1 MLRRKE
7 WAHMDQGQA
16 SHNSTQHSKFLH
28 PEEPSGRDTE
38 SVTWSVAS
46 SNRLLDAQ
54 IREGLAHNLFGG
66 LDRNLDELLREI
78 EVSAID
84 REIDMERLR
93 GIRTLLVKAAH
104 SVAVQ
109 AEILSELRLLALTDD
124 LTGLYNRRGFLILG
138 MQQLKISRR
147 NGLPL
152 LLFFADVDHLKLAND
167 VHGHDEGDALL
178 LRCAAVLNS
187 TFRESDVVAR
197 LGGDEFAV
205 LAQEGAD
212 STREIIRRRLN
223 LSLREVNARGGLTP
237 LSLSVGVSR
246 FDPQL
251 PTSLTELLTA
261 ADRDMYQQKRA
272 RHPARAS
279 TELSSSAD

>member
-1 MLRRKE
+1 
-7 WAHMDQGQA
+7 MDQSQFRE
-16 SHNSTQHSKFLH
+16 NSTQHA
-28 PEEPSGRDTE
+28 EGPSAWE
-38 SVTWSVAS
+38 HMTWSVAT
-46 SNRLLDAQ
+46 SNKLLDAQ
-54 IREGLAHNLFGG
+54 IREGVGHNLFGSM
-66 LDRNLDELLREI
+66 DRNLDELLSEI
-78 EVSAID
+78 EVSAIE
-84 REIDMERLR
+84 REVNVERLR

-104 SVAVQ
+104 SVAIQ

-178 LRCAAVLNS
+178 LRCAAVLNN
-187 TFRESDVVAR
+187 TFRESDIVAR

-212 STREIIRRRLN
+212 STCEIIRGRLQT
-223 LSLREVNARGGLTP
+223 SLREVNARGGLTP
-237 LSLSVGVSR
+237 LSISIGVSR

-251 PTSLTELLTA
+251 PVSLPELLTA
-261 ADRDMYQQKRA
+261 ADRNMYQQKRA
-272 RHPARAS
+272 CQPSCAGVQ
-279 TELSSSAD
+279 LSNSSD

>member
-1 MLRRKE
+1 
-7 WAHMDQGQA
+7 MDQSPVSENFTRRAKSPCLGIGE
-16 SHNSTQHSKFLH
+16 TQ
-28 PEEPSGRDTE
+28 EPA
-38 SVTWSVAS
+38 TWSVAS

-54 IREGLAHNLFGG
+54 IREGLAPNLLSGMDRG
-66 LDRNLDELLREI
+66 LVELVHEI
-78 EVSAID
+78 EISAID
-84 REIDMERLR
+84 REVNVERLR
-93 GIRTLLVKAAH
+93 GIRTQLIKAAH

-152 LLFFADVDHLKLAND
+152 LLFFADVDHLKHAND

-178 LRCAAVLNS
+178 RRCAAVLNN
-187 TFRESDVVAR
+187 TFREADIVAR

-212 STREIIRRRLN
+212 STREIIRRRLHRS
-223 LSLREVNARGGLTP
+223 LSEVNERGGLTP
-237 LSLSVGVSR
+237 LSLSIGAAR

-251 PTSLTELLTA
+251 PVSLSELLTA
-261 ADRDMYQQKRA
+261 ADRNMYQQKRA
-272 RHPARAS
+272 RHPSSTRAAFP
-279 TELSSSAD
+279 SSNE

>member
-1 MLRRKE
+1 
-7 WAHMDQGQA
+7 MDQ
-16 SHNSTQHSKFLH
+16 S
-28 PEEPSGRDTE
+28 PSRENFIHRGK
-38 SVTWSVAS
+38 SVCLGTTDAHEAATWSVAS

-54 IREGLAHNLFGG
+54 IREGLAPHLLGG
-66 LDRNLDELLREI
+66 MDKFLGDLVDEI
-78 EVSAID
+78 EVSAIERD
-84 REIDMERLR
+84 VNAERLR
-93 GIRTLLVKAAH
+93 AIRTQLIKAAH

-152 LLFFADVDHLKLAND
+152 LLFFADLDHLKHAND

-178 LRCAAVLNS
+178 QRCAAALNS
-187 TFRESDVVAR
+187 TFREADIIAR
-197 LGGDEFAV
+197 IGGDEFAI

-212 STREIIRRRLN
+212 STSEIIRRRLQH
-223 LSLREVNARGGLTP
+223 SICEVNARGGLTP
-237 LSLSVGVSR
+237 LSLSLGAAR

-251 PTSLTELLTA
+251 PVSLSELLTS
-261 ADRDMYQQKRA
+261 ADRNMYQQKRA
-272 RHPARAS
+272 RHPSWTGA
-279 TELSSSAD
+279 ESSSND

>member
-1 MLRRKE
+1 
-7 WAHMDQGQA
+7 MDQGQA
-16 SHNSTQHSKFLH
+16 SHNSTQRSKFLC
-28 PEEPSGRDTE
+28 PEEPISRNCE
-38 SVTWSVAS
+38 SLAWPVS
-46 SNRLLDAQ
+46 STNRLLDAQ
-54 IREGLAHNLFGG
+54 IREGIGHNLFGG
-66 LDRNLDELLREI
+66 IDRNLDELLREI
-78 EVSAID
+78 EVSSVD
-84 REIDMERLR
+84 REVNAERLR

-109 AEILSELRLLALTDD
+109 AEILSELRLLALTDE

-178 LRCAAVLNS
+178 LRCAAVLNN
-187 TFRESDVVAR
+187 TFREADIVAR

-205 LAQEGAD
+205 LAQEGDD
-212 STREIIRRRLN
+212 STCEIIRRRLDT
-223 LSLREVNARGGLTP
+223 SLREVNARGGLTP
-237 LSLSVGVSR
+237 LSLSVGISR

-251 PTSLTELLTA
+251 PVTLTELLTV
-261 ADRDMYQQKRA
+261 ADRDMYQQKRV
-272 RHPARAS
+272 RHPAWTS
-279 TELSSSAD
+279 TELSSSTD

>member
-1 MLRRKE
+1 
-7 WAHMDQGQA
+7 MDQSAARETFTRRVKSPCLRVGEA
-16 SHNSTQHSKFLH
+16 
-28 PEEPSGRDTE
+28 PEPS
-38 SVTWSVAS
+38 TWSVAS

-54 IREGLAHNLFGG
+54 IREGLAPNLLGG
-66 LDRNLDELLREI
+66 MEKFLGDLLHEI

-84 REIDMERLR
+84 PEVNVNRLR
-93 GIRTLLVKAAH
+93 GIRTQLIKAAH

-152 LLFFADVDHLKLAND
+152 LLFFADLDHLKHAND

-178 LRCAAVLNS
+178 QRCAAVLNN
-187 TFRESDVVAR
+187 TFREADIVAR

-212 STREIIRRRLN
+212 STCEIIRRRLN
-223 LSLREVNARGGLTP
+223 CSLREVNAHGGLTP
-237 LSLSVGVSR
+237 LSLSIGAAR

-251 PTSLTELLTA
+251 PVPLSELLTS
-261 ADRDMYQQKRA
+261 ADRNMYQQKRA
-272 RHPARAS
+272 RHPSS
-279 TELSSSAD
+279 TSADFPAQTNK